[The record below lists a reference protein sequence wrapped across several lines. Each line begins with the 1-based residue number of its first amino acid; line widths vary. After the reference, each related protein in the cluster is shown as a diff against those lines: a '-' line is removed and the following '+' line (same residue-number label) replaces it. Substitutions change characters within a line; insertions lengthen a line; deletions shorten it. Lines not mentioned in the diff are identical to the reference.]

1 MIILK
6 SATKS
11 FDAHDVL
18 TSVDL
23 SLAPGD
29 IIGLAGP
36 SGGGKST
43 LLRCLQGLET
53 LTSGTLT
60 APYTRGFM
68 FQDFQLF
75 PHMSVLENLTFAP
88 WCQNPSQDHAPLA
101 MELLEKLG
109 LRGKESFFPSQLSG
123 GQKQRVALARC
134 LMMKPD
140 FLLCDEPTSGLD
152 VATIQDVVSLLRHV
166 HAQGIS
172 LIIASHDLDF
182 LTQIATRIVV
192 LRHGKIAF
200 DLDPR
205 TCPNPIDVLKPYYG
219 DEV

>member
-1 MIILK
+1 MMILK
-6 SATKS
+6 NATKNYGA
-11 FDAHDVL
+11 DDVL
-18 TSVDL
+18 KSIDL
-23 SLAPGD
+23 TIEPGQ

-43 LLRCLQGLET
+43 LLRCLQGLEP
-53 LTSGTLT
+53 LSSGTLT

-75 PHMSVLENLTFAP
+75 PHMSVLENLIFAP
-88 WCQNPSQDHAPLA
+88 MCQDKETDHSIAAKALLA
-101 MELLEKLG
+101 KLG
-109 LRGKESFFPSQLSG
+109 LAGKEDALPSQLSG

-152 VATIQDVVSLLRHV
+152 VATIGDVVDLLRHV
-166 HAQGIS
+166 HSEGIS

-192 LRHGKIAF
+192 LAQGKIAL
-200 DLDPR
+200 DMDPR
-205 TCPNPIDVLKPYYG
+205 ATPDAIQVLKPYYG
-219 DEV
+219 ESL

>member
-1 MIILK
+1 MMILK
-6 SATKS
+6 NATKNYGA
-11 FDAHDVL
+11 DDVL
-18 TSVDL
+18 KSIDL
-23 SLAPGD
+23 TIEPGQ

-43 LLRCLQGLET
+43 LLRCLQGLEP
-53 LTSGTLT
+53 LSSGTLT
-60 APYTRGFM
+60 AHYTRGFM

-88 WCQNPSQDHAPLA
+88 MCQDKETDHGKAAKALLA
-101 MELLEKLG
+101 KLG
-109 LRGKESFFPSQLSG
+109 LKGKEDALPSQLSG

-134 LMMKPD
+134 LMMRPD

-152 VATIQDVVSLLRHV
+152 VATIGDVVDLLRHV
-166 HAQGIS
+166 HSEGIS

-192 LRHGKIAF
+192 LAQGKIAL
-200 DLDPR
+200 DMDPR
-205 TCPNPIDVLKPYYG
+205 ATKDAIQVLKPYY
-219 DEV
+219 EESL